1 MQFSNPFDNPQG
13 QFYILR
19 NDQQQYSLW
28 PAHCDLPAGWAVVC
42 PPQSAEACNAWLA
55 ANWSTLTPPIMRH
68 KELTMTTRLPL
79 VAAQPGIWMAERLS
93 TLPGAW
99 SVAHYVELRGALDPA
114 LLGKAIVAGL
124 QQADTLSLR
133 FEEEEGE
140 VWQWVAA
147 DRTFGEPS
155 IIDLRTAPDPHR
167 AATERMQADLAQD
180 LRVDGGNPLVCHQL
194 LRVGDDR
201 WYWYQRYHHLLVDG
215 FSFPAITRQIA
226 AIYRAWQRGEATP
239 ESPFTPFA
247 EVVDEYQRY
256 AGSEA
261 WQRDKAFWQ
270 AQRQALPAPASL
282 SAAPLGGRAAGSDIW
297 RMKLEMNADA
307 FRRLAGYAPQ
317 CQPADLALA
326 LTTLWLGRLCNRM
339 DYAAGFIFM
348 RRMGSAAL
356 TSTGPVLNVLPLAVH
371 IDAQETLADLAM
383 RLAAQLKK
391 MRRHQRYDA
400 EQIVRDSGKA
410 AGDEPLFGPVL
421 NVKVFDYQL
430 DIDGVQA
437 LTHTLA
443 TGPVNDLELALFPDE
458 TGGLSLEILANKAR
472 YDEAELRRH
481 VARLTA
487 LLAQFAADP
496 ALRCGEAEML
506 SADEL
511 ARLAAV
517 NDTAVPL
524 PATTLS
530 ALVADRARKTPDAP
544 ALADAHWQFSY
555 REMRQQVVALA
566 QLLRQRGVKPGESV
580 AVALPRSV
588 FLTLALHSIV
598 EAGAAWLPLDTGYPD
613 DRLRMM
619 LEDARP
625 SLLITSADQLA
636 RFSDIPGLE
645 SLCYQQP
652 LAAGDDA
659 PLALSKPDH
668 TAYIIFTSGST
679 GRPKGVM
686 VGQTAIVNRL
696 LWMQDRYPLSAQDVV
711 AQKTPCSFDVSVWEF
726 WWPFIAGAQLVM
738 AEPEAHR
745 DPQAMQQFFARYGVT
760 TTHFV
765 PSMLAAFVA
774 SLDADS
780 VAACRTLR
788 RVFCSGEALPTEL
801 CREWERLTGA
811 PLHNLYGP
819 TEAAVDV
826 SWYPACGSELAAVTG
841 SSVPIG
847 WPVWNTGLRI
857 LDAAMRPVPP
867 GVAGDLYLTG
877 IQLAQGYLGRPD
889 LTASRFIADPFAP
902 GERMYRTGD
911 VARWLTNGAVEYLGR
926 SDDQLKIRGQR
937 IELGEIDRVMSA
949 LPDVAQ
955 AVSHACVFNQAAATG
970 GDARQLVGYLVSDSG
985 LPLDTAALKARL
997 AEQLPPH
1004 MVPVV
1009 LMQLAELPLSA
1020 NGKLDRKALPLP
1032 TLGGERSGRPP
1043 EPGMETL
1050 VATAFSQLLGCEV
1063 NDIDADFFALGGH
1076 SLLAMRLAA
1085 QLSRQLARQVTPGQV
1100 MVASTV
1106 GKLSALLAADLSD
1119 EQARRLGLDTL
1130 LPLRESD
1137 GPTLFCFHPA
1147 SGFAWQFSVLARY
1160 LSPRWSITGIQSP
1173 RPQGPMAS
1181 AASLDEVCEHH
1192 LRTLLAQQPHG
1203 PYYLFGY
1210 SLGGTLAQGIAAR
1223 LRQRGEAVAFLG
1235 LLDTWPPETQNWAEK
1250 EANGLD
1256 PEVLAEIDREREA
1269 FLAAQQGQASGE
1281 LFSAIE
1287 GNYADAVRLLTTAHS
1302 AKFDGKAT
1310 LFVAEKTR
1318 QAGMDPQVVWGPWV
1332 AELEVFSQNCAH
1344 VDIISPQ
1351 AFEAIGPVVRE
1362 ILG

>member
-1 MQFSNPFDNPQG
+1 
-13 QFYILR
+13 
-19 NDQQQYSLW
+19 
-28 PAHCDLPAGWAVVC
+28 
-42 PPQSAEACNAWLA
+42 
-55 ANWSTLTPPIMRH
+55 
-68 KELTMTTRLPL
+68 MTTRLPL

-133 FEEEEGE
+133 FEEQEGE

-147 DRTFGEPS
+147 ERTFAEPP
-155 IIDLRTAPDPHR
+155 IIDLRLTPDPHR

-239 ESPFTPFA
+239 ESPFTSFA

-307 FRRLAGYAPQ
+307 FRRLASHVPQ

-421 NVKVFDYQL
+421 NVKVFDYLL
-430 DIDGVQA
+430 DIDGVEA
-437 LTHTLA
+437 VTHTLA

-481 VARLTA
+481 MARLTA

-496 ALRCGEAEML
+496 TLRCGDAEML

-511 ARLAAV
+511 TRLAAV
-517 NDTAVPL
+517 NDTAMPL

-530 ALVADRARKTPDAP
+530 ALVADQARKTPDAP
-544 ALADAHWQFSY
+544 ALADANWQFSY

-566 QLLRQRGVKPGESV
+566 QLLRQRGVKPGDSV

-588 FLTLALHSIV
+588 FLTLALHGIV

-625 SLLITSADQLA
+625 SLLIASEDQLA
-636 RFSDIPGLE
+636 RFNDIPGLE

-652 LAAGDDA
+652 LAVADDA

-696 LWMQDRYPLSAQDVV
+696 LWMQDRYPLSADDVV

-726 WWPFIAGAQLVM
+726 WWPFIAGARLVM

-745 DPQAMQQFFARYGVT
+745 DPQAMQQFFAHYGVT

-788 RVFCSGEALPTEL
+788 RVFCSGEALPTDL

-826 SWYPACGSELAAVTG
+826 SWYPACGPELAAVTG

-911 VARWLTNGAVEYLGR
+911 VARWLANGAVEYLGR

-937 IELGEIDRVMSA
+937 IELGEIDRAMSA

-1009 LMQLAELPLSA
+1009 LMQLADLPLSA

-1050 VATAFSQLLGCEV
+1050 VAAAFSQLLGCEV

-1119 EQARRLGLDTL
+1119 EQAQRLGLDTL

-1192 LRTLLAQQPHG
+1192 LQTLLAQQPHG

-1256 PEVLAEIDREREA
+1256 PAVLAEIAREREA

-1287 GNYADAVRLLTTAHS
+1287 ANYADAVRLLTTAHS

-1332 AELEVFSQNCAH
+1332 GELEVFSQNCAH

-1351 AFEAIGPVVRE
+1351 AFEAIGPVVKE

>member
-1 MQFSNPFDNPQG
+1 
-13 QFYILR
+13 
-19 NDQQQYSLW
+19 
-28 PAHCDLPAGWAVVC
+28 
-42 PPQSAEACNAWLA
+42 
-55 ANWSTLTPPIMRH
+55 
-68 KELTMTTRLPL
+68 MTTRLPL

-99 SVAHYVELRGALDPA
+99 SVAHYVELRGALDPT

-140 VWQWVAA
+140 VWQWLAA
-147 DRTFGEPS
+147 DRTFAEPS

-307 FRRLAGYAPQ
+307 FRRLASHAPQ

-371 IDAQETLADLAM
+371 IDARETLADLAM

-437 LTHTLA
+437 VTHTLA

-481 VARLTA
+481 MARLTA

-530 ALVADRARKTPDAP
+530 ALVADQARKTPDAP
-544 ALADAHWQFSY
+544 ALADARWQFSY

-566 QLLRQRGVKPGESV
+566 QLLRQRGVKPGDSV

-588 FLTLALHSIV
+588 FLTLALHGIV

-625 SLLITSADQLA
+625 SLLIATEDQLA

-652 LAAGDDA
+652 LAAGDEA

-696 LWMQDRYPLSAQDVV
+696 LWMQDRYPLSADDVV

-780 VAACRTLR
+780 IAACRTLR

-826 SWYPACGSELAAVTG
+826 SWYPACGPELAAVTG

-937 IELGEIDRVMSA
+937 IELGEIDRVMSS
-949 LPDVAQ
+949 LPDVGQ

-1050 VATAFSQLLGCEV
+1050 VAAAFSQLLGCEV

-1119 EQARRLGLDTL
+1119 EQAQRLGLDTL

-1318 QAGMDPQVVWGPWV
+1318 QEGMDPQVVWGPWV
-1332 AELEVFSQNCAH
+1332 GELEVFSQNCAH

>member
-1 MQFSNPFDNPQG
+1 
-13 QFYILR
+13 
-19 NDQQQYSLW
+19 
-28 PAHCDLPAGWAVVC
+28 
-42 PPQSAEACNAWLA
+42 
-55 ANWSTLTPPIMRH
+55 
-68 KELTMTTRLPL
+68 MTTRLPL

-140 VWQWVAA
+140 VWQWLAA
-147 DRTFGEPS
+147 DRTFAEPS

-194 LRVGDDR
+194 LCVGDDR

-307 FRRLAGYAPQ
+307 FRRLASHAPQ

-371 IDAQETLADLAM
+371 IDARETLADLAM
-383 RLAAQLKK
+383 RLAGQLKK

-430 DIDGVQA
+430 DIDGVEA
-437 LTHTLA
+437 VTHTLA

-481 VARLTA
+481 MARLTA

-517 NDTAVPL
+517 NDTVVPL

-530 ALVADRARKTPDAP
+530 ALVADQARKTPDAP
-544 ALADAHWQFSY
+544 ALADARWQFSY

-566 QLLRQRGVKPGESV
+566 QLLRQRGVKPGDSV

-588 FLTLALHSIV
+588 FLTLALHGIV

-625 SLLITSADQLA
+625 SLLIATEDQLA

-652 LAAGDDA
+652 LAAGDEA

-696 LWMQDRYPLSAQDVV
+696 LWMQDRYPLSADDVV

-937 IELGEIDRVMSA
+937 IELGEIDRVMLA
-949 LPDVAQ
+949 LPDVGQ

-1050 VATAFSQLLGCEV
+1050 VAAAFSQLLGCEV

-1119 EQARRLGLDTL
+1119 EQAQRLGLDTL

-1192 LRTLLAQQPHG
+1192 LQTLLAQQPHG

-1318 QAGMDPQVVWGPWV
+1318 QEGMDPQVVWGPWV
-1332 AELEVFSQNCAH
+1332 GELEVFSQNCAH

>member
-1 MQFSNPFDNPQG
+1 
-13 QFYILR
+13 
-19 NDQQQYSLW
+19 
-28 PAHCDLPAGWAVVC
+28 
-42 PPQSAEACNAWLA
+42 
-55 ANWSTLTPPIMRH
+55 
-68 KELTMTTRLPL
+68 MTTRLPL

-307 FRRLAGYAPQ
+307 FRRLASHAPQ

-437 LTHTLA
+437 VTHTLA

-506 SADEL
+506 SANEL

-517 NDTAVPL
+517 NDTVVPL

-530 ALVADRARKTPDAP
+530 ALVADQARKTPDAP
-544 ALADAHWQFSY
+544 ALADARWQFSY

-566 QLLRQRGVKPGESV
+566 QLLRQRGVKPGDSV

-588 FLTLALHSIV
+588 FLTLALHGIV

-625 SLLITSADQLA
+625 SLLIATEDQLA

-652 LAAGDDA
+652 LAAGDEA

-696 LWMQDRYPLSAQDVV
+696 LWMQDRYPLSADDVV

-826 SWYPACGSELAAVTG
+826 SWYPACGPELAAVTG

-937 IELGEIDRVMSA
+937 IELGEIDRVMLA
-949 LPDVAQ
+949 LPDVGQ

-1100 MVASTV
+1100 IVASTV

-1119 EQARRLGLDTL
+1119 EQAQRLGLDTL

-1192 LRTLLAQQPHG
+1192 LQTLLAQQPHG

-1318 QAGMDPQVVWGPWV
+1318 QEGMDPQVVWGPWV
-1332 AELEVFSQNCAH
+1332 GELEVFSQNCAH

>member
-1 MQFSNPFDNPQG
+1 
-13 QFYILR
+13 
-19 NDQQQYSLW
+19 
-28 PAHCDLPAGWAVVC
+28 
-42 PPQSAEACNAWLA
+42 
-55 ANWSTLTPPIMRH
+55 
-68 KELTMTTRLPL
+68 MTTRLPL

-133 FEEEEGE
+133 FEEQEGE

-147 DRTFGEPS
+147 ERTFAEPP
-155 IIDLRTAPDPHR
+155 IIDLRTTPDPHR

-239 ESPFTPFA
+239 ESPFTSFA

-307 FRRLAGYAPQ
+307 FRRLASHVPQ

-430 DIDGVQA
+430 DIDGVEA
-437 LTHTLA
+437 VTHTLA

-481 VARLTA
+481 MARLTA

-496 ALRCGEAEML
+496 TLRCGDAEML

-511 ARLAAV
+511 TRLTAV
-517 NDTAVPL
+517 NDTAMPL

-530 ALVADRARKTPDAP
+530 ALVADQARKTPDAP
-544 ALADAHWQFSY
+544 ALADANWQFSY

-566 QLLRQRGVKPGESV
+566 QLLRQRGVKPGDSV

-588 FLTLALHSIV
+588 FLTLALHGIV

-625 SLLITSADQLA
+625 SLLIASEDQLA

-652 LAAGDDA
+652 LAVADDA

-696 LWMQDRYPLSAQDVV
+696 LWMQDRYPLSADDVV

-726 WWPFIAGAQLVM
+726 WWPFIAGARLVM

-745 DPQAMQQFFARYGVT
+745 DPQAMQQFFAHYGVT

-826 SWYPACGSELAAVTG
+826 SWYPACGPELAAVTG

-911 VARWLTNGAVEYLGR
+911 VARWLANGAVEYLGR

-937 IELGEIDRVMSA
+937 IELGEIDRAMSA

-1009 LMQLAELPLSA
+1009 LMQLADLPLSA

-1050 VATAFSQLLGCEV
+1050 VAAAFSQLLGCEV

-1119 EQARRLGLDTL
+1119 EQAQRLGLDTL

-1192 LRTLLAQQPHG
+1192 LQTLLAQQPHG

-1256 PEVLAEIDREREA
+1256 PAVLAEIARERET

-1281 LFSAIE
+1281 LFCAIE
-1287 GNYADAVRLLTTAHS
+1287 ANYADAVRLLTTAHS

-1332 AELEVFSQNCAH
+1332 GELEVFSQNCAH

-1351 AFEAIGPVVRE
+1351 AFEAIGPVVKE

>member
-1 MQFSNPFDNPQG
+1 
-13 QFYILR
+13 
-19 NDQQQYSLW
+19 
-28 PAHCDLPAGWAVVC
+28 
-42 PPQSAEACNAWLA
+42 
-55 ANWSTLTPPIMRH
+55 
-68 KELTMTTRLPL
+68 MTTRLPL

-99 SVAHYVELRGALDPA
+99 SVAHYVELRGALDPT

-140 VWQWVAA
+140 VWQWLAA
-147 DRTFGEPS
+147 DRTFAEPS

-307 FRRLAGYAPQ
+307 FRRLASHAPQ

-371 IDAQETLADLAM
+371 IDARETLADLAM

-430 DIDGVQA
+430 DIDGVEA
-437 LTHTLA
+437 VTHTLA

-472 YDEAELRRH
+472 YDEAELHRH
-481 VARLTA
+481 MARLTA

-517 NDTAVPL
+517 NDTVVPL

-530 ALVADRARKTPDAP
+530 ALVADQARKTPDAP
-544 ALADAHWQFSY
+544 ALADARWQFSY

-566 QLLRQRGVKPGESV
+566 QLLRQRGVKPGDSV

-588 FLTLALHSIV
+588 FLTLALHGIV

-625 SLLITSADQLA
+625 SLLIATEDQLA
-636 RFSDIPGLE
+636 RFGDIPGLE

-696 LWMQDRYPLSAQDVV
+696 LWMQDRYPLSADDVV

-826 SWYPACGSELAAVTG
+826 SWYPACGPELAAVTG

-949 LPDVAQ
+949 LPDVGQ

-1050 VATAFSQLLGCEV
+1050 VAAAFSQLLGCEV

-1119 EQARRLGLDTL
+1119 EQAQRLGLDTL

-1210 SLGGTLAQGIAAR
+1210 SLGGTLAQRIAAR

-1318 QAGMDPQVVWGPWV
+1318 QEGMDPQVVWGPWV
-1332 AELEVFSQNCAH
+1332 GELEVFSQNCAH

>member
-1 MQFSNPFDNPQG
+1 
-13 QFYILR
+13 
-19 NDQQQYSLW
+19 
-28 PAHCDLPAGWAVVC
+28 
-42 PPQSAEACNAWLA
+42 
-55 ANWSTLTPPIMRH
+55 
-68 KELTMTTRLPL
+68 MTTRLPL

-99 SVAHYVELRGALDPA
+99 SVAHYVELRGALDPT

-140 VWQWVAA
+140 VWQWLAA
-147 DRTFGEPS
+147 DRTFAEPS

-270 AQRQALPAPASL
+270 AQRQALPAHASL

-307 FRRLAGYAPQ
+307 FRRLAGHAPQ

-371 IDAQETLADLAM
+371 IDARETLADLAM
-383 RLAAQLKK
+383 RLAGQLKK

-430 DIDGVQA
+430 DIDGVEA
-437 LTHTLA
+437 VTHTLA

-481 VARLTA
+481 MARLTA

-496 ALRCGEAEML
+496 TLRCGEAEML

-530 ALVADRARKTPDAP
+530 ALVADQARKTPDAP
-544 ALADAHWQFSY
+544 ALADARWQFSY

-566 QLLRQRGVKPGESV
+566 QLLRQRGVKPGDSV

-588 FLTLALHSIV
+588 FLTLALHGIV

-625 SLLITSADQLA
+625 SLLIATEDQLA

-652 LAAGDDA
+652 LAAGDEA

-696 LWMQDRYPLSAQDVV
+696 LWMQDRYPLSADDVV

-780 VAACRTLR
+780 IAACRTLR

-826 SWYPACGSELAAVTG
+826 SWYPACGPELAAVTG

-911 VARWLTNGAVEYLGR
+911 VARWLANGAVEYLGR

-949 LPDVAQ
+949 LPDVGQ

-985 LPLDTAALKARL
+985 LPLDTAALKAQL

-1050 VATAFSQLLGCEV
+1050 VAAAFSQLLGCEV

-1119 EQARRLGLDTL
+1119 EQAQRLGLDTL

-1318 QAGMDPQVVWGPWV
+1318 QEGMDPQVVWGPWV
-1332 AELEVFSQNCAH
+1332 GELEVFSQNCAH

>member
-1 MQFSNPFDNPQG
+1 
-13 QFYILR
+13 
-19 NDQQQYSLW
+19 
-28 PAHCDLPAGWAVVC
+28 
-42 PPQSAEACNAWLA
+42 
-55 ANWSTLTPPIMRH
+55 
-68 KELTMTTRLPL
+68 MTTRLPL

-307 FRRLAGYAPQ
+307 FRRLAGHAPQ

-430 DIDGVQA
+430 DIDGVEA
-437 LTHTLA
+437 VTHTLA

-472 YDEAELRRH
+472 YGEAELRRH

-506 SADEL
+506 SANEL

-530 ALVADRARKTPDAP
+530 ALVADQARKTPDAP
-544 ALADAHWQFSY
+544 ALADARWQFSY

-566 QLLRQRGVKPGESV
+566 QLLRQRGVKPGDSV

-588 FLTLALHSIV
+588 FLTLALHGIV

-652 LAAGDDA
+652 LAAGDEA

-801 CREWERLTGA
+801 CREWARLTGA

-937 IELGEIDRVMSA
+937 IELGEIDRVMSG

-1009 LMQLAELPLSA
+1009 LMQLADLPLSA

-1192 LRTLLAQQPHG
+1192 LRMLLAQQPHG

>member
-1 MQFSNPFDNPQG
+1 
-13 QFYILR
+13 
-19 NDQQQYSLW
+19 
-28 PAHCDLPAGWAVVC
+28 
-42 PPQSAEACNAWLA
+42 
-55 ANWSTLTPPIMRH
+55 
-68 KELTMTTRLPL
+68 MTTRLPL

-99 SVAHYVELRGALDPA
+99 SVAHYVELRGALDPT

-140 VWQWVAA
+140 VWQWLAA
-147 DRTFGEPS
+147 DRTFAEPS

-307 FRRLAGYAPQ
+307 FRRLASHAPQ

-371 IDAQETLADLAM
+371 IDARETLADLAM

-430 DIDGVQA
+430 DIDGVEA
-437 LTHTLA
+437 VTHTLA

-481 VARLTA
+481 MARLTA

-530 ALVADRARKTPDAP
+530 ALVADQARKTPDAP
-544 ALADAHWQFSY
+544 ALADARWQFSY

-566 QLLRQRGVKPGESV
+566 QLLRQRGVKPGDSV

-588 FLTLALHSIV
+588 FLTLALHGIV

-625 SLLITSADQLA
+625 SLLIATEDQLA

-696 LWMQDRYPLSAQDVV
+696 LWMQDRYPLSADDVV

-826 SWYPACGSELAAVTG
+826 SWYPACGPELAAVTG

-911 VARWLTNGAVEYLGR
+911 VARWLANGAVEYLGR

-949 LPDVAQ
+949 LPDVGQ

-997 AEQLPPH
+997 SEQLPPH

-1050 VATAFSQLLGCEV
+1050 VAAAFSQLLGCEV

-1119 EQARRLGLDTL
+1119 EQAQRLGLDTL

-1318 QAGMDPQVVWGPWV
+1318 QEGMDPQVVWGPWV
-1332 AELEVFSQNCAH
+1332 GELEVFSQNCAH

>member
-99 SVAHYVELRGALDPA
+99 SVAHYVELRGALDPT

-140 VWQWVAA
+140 VWQWLAA

-307 FRRLAGYAPQ
+307 FRRLASHAPQ

-371 IDAQETLADLAM
+371 IDARETLADLAM
-383 RLAAQLKK
+383 RLAGQLKK

-437 LTHTLA
+437 VTHTLA

-481 VARLTA
+481 MARLTA

-496 ALRCGEAEML
+496 TLRCGEAEML

-530 ALVADRARKTPDAP
+530 ALVADQTRKTPDAP
-544 ALADAHWQFSY
+544 ALADARWQFSY

-566 QLLRQRGVKPGESV
+566 QLLRQRGVKPGDSV

-588 FLTLALHSIV
+588 FLTLALHGIV

-625 SLLITSADQLA
+625 SLLIATEDQLA

-696 LWMQDRYPLSAQDVV
+696 LWMQDRYPLSADDVV

-826 SWYPACGSELAAVTG
+826 SWYPACGPELAAVTG

-911 VARWLTNGAVEYLGR
+911 VARWLANGAVEYLGR

-949 LPDVAQ
+949 LPDVGQ

-1050 VATAFSQLLGCEV
+1050 VAAAFSQLLGCEV

-1119 EQARRLGLDTL
+1119 EQAQRLGLDTL

-1287 GNYADAVRLLTTAHS
+1287 GNYADAVRLLTSAHS

-1318 QAGMDPQVVWGPWV
+1318 QEGMDPQVVWGPWV
-1332 AELEVFSQNCAH
+1332 GELEVFSQNCAH

>member
-1 MQFSNPFDNPQG
+1 
-13 QFYILR
+13 
-19 NDQQQYSLW
+19 
-28 PAHCDLPAGWAVVC
+28 
-42 PPQSAEACNAWLA
+42 
-55 ANWSTLTPPIMRH
+55 
-68 KELTMTTRLPL
+68 MTTRLPL

-133 FEEEEGE
+133 FEEQEGE

-147 DRTFGEPS
+147 ERTFAEPP
-155 IIDLRTAPDPHR
+155 IIDLRTTPDPHR

-239 ESPFTPFA
+239 ESPFTSFA

-307 FRRLAGYAPQ
+307 FRRLAGQAPH

-430 DIDGVQA
+430 DIDGVEA
-437 LTHTLA
+437 VTHTLA

-481 VARLTA
+481 MARLTA

-496 ALRCGEAEML
+496 TLRCGEAEML
-506 SADEL
+506 SADEQ

-517 NDTAVPL
+517 NDTAMPL
-524 PATTLS
+524 RATTLS
-530 ALVADRARKTPDAP
+530 ALVADQARKTPDAP
-544 ALADAHWQFSY
+544 ALADANWQFSY

-566 QLLRQRGVKPGESV
+566 QLLRQRGVKPGDSV

-588 FLTLALHSIV
+588 FLTLALHGIV

-625 SLLITSADQLA
+625 SLLIASEDQLA
-636 RFSDIPGLE
+636 RFNDIPGLE

-652 LAAGDDA
+652 LAVADDA

-696 LWMQDRYPLSAQDVV
+696 LWMQDRYPLSADDVV

-726 WWPFIAGAQLVM
+726 WWPFITGAQLVM

-745 DPQAMQQFFARYGVT
+745 DPQAMQQFFAHYGVT
-760 TTHFV
+760 TIHFV

-826 SWYPACGSELAAVTG
+826 SWYPACGPELAAVTG

-911 VARWLTNGAVEYLGR
+911 VARWLANGAVEYLGR

-937 IELGEIDRVMSA
+937 IELGEIDRAMSA

-1009 LMQLAELPLSA
+1009 LMQLADLPLSA

-1050 VATAFSQLLGCEV
+1050 VAAAFSQLLGCEV

-1119 EQARRLGLDTL
+1119 EQAQRLGLDTL

-1192 LRTLLAQQPHG
+1192 LQTLLAQQPHG

-1256 PEVLAEIDREREA
+1256 PAVLAEIAREREA

-1287 GNYADAVRLLTTAHS
+1287 ANYADAVRLLTTAHS

-1332 AELEVFSQNCAH
+1332 GELEVFSQNCAH

-1351 AFEAIGPVVRE
+1351 AFEAIGPVVKE

>member
-1 MQFSNPFDNPQG
+1 
-13 QFYILR
+13 
-19 NDQQQYSLW
+19 
-28 PAHCDLPAGWAVVC
+28 
-42 PPQSAEACNAWLA
+42 
-55 ANWSTLTPPIMRH
+55 
-68 KELTMTTRLPL
+68 MTTRLPL

-99 SVAHYVELRGALDPA
+99 SVAHYVELRGTLDPT

-140 VWQWVAA
+140 VWQWLAA

-155 IIDLRTAPDPHR
+155 IIDLRTAPDPHH
-167 AATERMQADLAQD
+167 AAMERMQADLAQD

-307 FRRLAGYAPQ
+307 FRRLTGHAPQ

-371 IDAQETLADLAM
+371 IDARETLADLAM

-430 DIDGVQA
+430 DIDGIEAV
-437 LTHTLA
+437 THTLA

-481 VARLTA
+481 MARLTA

-530 ALVADRARKTPDAP
+530 ALVADQARKTPDAP

-566 QLLRQRGVKPGESV
+566 QLLRQRGVKPGDSV

-588 FLTLALHSIV
+588 FLTLALHGIV

-625 SLLITSADQLA
+625 SLLIASEDQLA

-652 LAAGDDA
+652 LAAGDEA
-659 PLALSKPDH
+659 PLALSTPDH

-696 LWMQDRYPLSAQDVV
+696 LWMQDRYPLSADDVV

-774 SLDADS
+774 SLDGDS

-801 CREWERLTGA
+801 CRDWERLTGA

-826 SWYPACGSELAAVTG
+826 SWYPACGPELAAVTG

-857 LDAAMRPVPP
+857 LDTAMRPVPP

-1009 LMQLAELPLSA
+1009 LMQLADLPLSA

-1050 VATAFSQLLGCEV
+1050 VAAAFSQLLGCEV

-1302 AKFDGKAT
+1302 ATFDGKAT

-1332 AELEVFSQNCAH
+1332 GELEVFSQNCAH

>member
-1 MQFSNPFDNPQG
+1 
-13 QFYILR
+13 
-19 NDQQQYSLW
+19 
-28 PAHCDLPAGWAVVC
+28 
-42 PPQSAEACNAWLA
+42 
-55 ANWSTLTPPIMRH
+55 
-68 KELTMTTRLPL
+68 MTTRLPL

-99 SVAHYVELRGALDPA
+99 SVAHYVELRGALDPT

-140 VWQWVAA
+140 VWQWLAA
-147 DRTFGEPS
+147 DRTFAEPS

-307 FRRLAGYAPQ
+307 FRRLASHAPQ

-371 IDAQETLADLAM
+371 IDARETLADLAM

-437 LTHTLA
+437 VTHTLA

-481 VARLTA
+481 MARLTA

-517 NDTAVPL
+517 NDTVVPL

-530 ALVADRARKTPDAP
+530 ALVADQARKTPDAP
-544 ALADAHWQFSY
+544 ALADARWQFSY

-566 QLLRQRGVKPGESV
+566 QLLRQRGVKPGDSV

-588 FLTLALHSIV
+588 FLTLALHGIV

-625 SLLITSADQLA
+625 SLLIATEDQLA

-696 LWMQDRYPLSAQDVV
+696 LWMQDRYPLSADDVV

-726 WWPFIAGAQLVM
+726 WWTFIAGAQLVM

-826 SWYPACGSELAAVTG
+826 SWYPACGPELAAVTG

-911 VARWLTNGAVEYLGR
+911 VARWLANGAVEYLGR

-949 LPDVAQ
+949 LPDVGQ

-985 LPLDTAALKARL
+985 LPLDTAALKAQL

-1050 VATAFSQLLGCEV
+1050 VAAAFSQLLGCEV

-1119 EQARRLGLDTL
+1119 EQAQRLGLDTL

-1318 QAGMDPQVVWGPWV
+1318 QEGMDPQVVWGPWV
-1332 AELEVFSQNCAH
+1332 GELEVFSQNCAH

>member
-1 MQFSNPFDNPQG
+1 
-13 QFYILR
+13 
-19 NDQQQYSLW
+19 
-28 PAHCDLPAGWAVVC
+28 
-42 PPQSAEACNAWLA
+42 
-55 ANWSTLTPPIMRH
+55 
-68 KELTMTTRLPL
+68 MTTRLPL

-99 SVAHYVELRGALDPA
+99 SVAHYVELRGALDPT

-140 VWQWVAA
+140 VWQWLAA
-147 DRTFGEPS
+147 DRTFAEPS

-215 FSFPAITRQIA
+215 FSFPAITRQIP

-297 RMKLEMNADA
+297 RMKQEMNADA
-307 FRRLAGYAPQ
+307 FRRLASHAPQ

-371 IDAQETLADLAM
+371 IDARETLADLAM

-437 LTHTLA
+437 VTHTLA

-481 VARLTA
+481 MARLTA

-496 ALRCGEAEML
+496 TLRCGEAEML

-530 ALVADRARKTPDAP
+530 ALVADQARKTPDAP
-544 ALADAHWQFSY
+544 ALADARWQFSY

-566 QLLRQRGVKPGESV
+566 QLLRQRGVKPGDSV

-588 FLTLALHSIV
+588 FLTLALHGIV

-625 SLLITSADQLA
+625 SLLIATEDQLA

-652 LAAGDDA
+652 LAAGDEA

-696 LWMQDRYPLSAQDVV
+696 LWMQDRYPLSADDVV

-949 LPDVAQ
+949 LPDVGQ

-1050 VATAFSQLLGCEV
+1050 VAAAFSQLLGCEV

-1119 EQARRLGLDTL
+1119 EQAQRLGLDTL

-1318 QAGMDPQVVWGPWV
+1318 QEGMDPQVVWGPWV
-1332 AELEVFSQNCAH
+1332 GELEVFSQNCAH

>member
-1 MQFSNPFDNPQG
+1 
-13 QFYILR
+13 
-19 NDQQQYSLW
+19 
-28 PAHCDLPAGWAVVC
+28 
-42 PPQSAEACNAWLA
+42 
-55 ANWSTLTPPIMRH
+55 
-68 KELTMTTRLPL
+68 MTTRLPL

-133 FEEEEGE
+133 FEEQEGE

-147 DRTFGEPS
+147 ERTFAEPP
-155 IIDLRTAPDPHR
+155 IIDLRTTPDPHR

-239 ESPFTPFA
+239 ESPFTSFA

-307 FRRLAGYAPQ
+307 FRRLASHVPQ

-430 DIDGVQA
+430 DIDGVEA
-437 LTHTLA
+437 VTHTLA

-481 VARLTA
+481 MARLTA
-487 LLAQFAADP
+487 LLVQFAADP
-496 ALRCGEAEML
+496 TLRCGDAEML

-511 ARLAAV
+511 TRLAAV

-530 ALVADRARKTPDAP
+530 ALVADQARKTPDAP
-544 ALADAHWQFSY
+544 ALADANWQFSY

-566 QLLRQRGVKPGESV
+566 QLLRQRGVKPGDSV

-588 FLTLALHSIV
+588 FLTLALHGIV

-625 SLLITSADQLA
+625 SLLIASEDQLA

-652 LAAGDDA
+652 LAVADDA
-659 PLALSKPDH
+659 PLVLSKPDH

-696 LWMQDRYPLSAQDVV
+696 LWMQDRYPLSADDVV

-726 WWPFIAGAQLVM
+726 WWPFIAGARLVM

-745 DPQAMQQFFARYGVT
+745 DPQAMQQFFAHYGVT

-826 SWYPACGSELAAVTG
+826 SWYPACGPELAVVTG

-877 IQLAQGYLGRPD
+877 IQLAQGYLRRPD

-911 VARWLTNGAVEYLGR
+911 VARWLANGAVEYLGR

-1009 LMQLAELPLSA
+1009 LMQLADLPLSA

-1050 VATAFSQLLGCEV
+1050 VAAAFSQLLGCEV

-1119 EQARRLGLDTL
+1119 EQAQRLGLDTL

-1192 LRTLLAQQPHG
+1192 LQTLLAQQPHG

-1318 QAGMDPQVVWGPWV
+1318 QEGMDPQVVWGPWV
-1332 AELEVFSQNCAH
+1332 GELEVFSQNCAH

>member
-1 MQFSNPFDNPQG
+1 
-13 QFYILR
+13 
-19 NDQQQYSLW
+19 
-28 PAHCDLPAGWAVVC
+28 
-42 PPQSAEACNAWLA
+42 
-55 ANWSTLTPPIMRH
+55 
-68 KELTMTTRLPL
+68 MTTRLPL

-133 FEEEEGE
+133 FEEQEGE

-147 DRTFGEPS
+147 ERTFAEPP
-155 IIDLRTAPDPHR
+155 IIDLRTTPDPHR

-239 ESPFTPFA
+239 ESPFTSFA

-307 FRRLAGYAPQ
+307 FRRLASHVPQ

-430 DIDGVQA
+430 DIDGVEA
-437 LTHTLA
+437 VTHTLA

-481 VARLTA
+481 MARLTA
-487 LLAQFAADP
+487 LLVQFAADP
-496 ALRCGEAEML
+496 TLRCGDAEML
-506 SADEL
+506 SAEEL
-511 ARLAAV
+511 THLAAV
-517 NDTAVPL
+517 NDTAMPL

-530 ALVADRARKTPDAP
+530 ALVADQARKTPDAP
-544 ALADAHWQFSY
+544 ALADANWQFSY

-566 QLLRQRGVKPGESV
+566 QLLRQRGVKPGDSV

-588 FLTLALHSIV
+588 FLTLALHGIV

-625 SLLITSADQLA
+625 SLLIASEDQLA

-652 LAAGDDA
+652 LAVADDA

-696 LWMQDRYPLSAQDVV
+696 LWMQDRYPLSADDVV

-726 WWPFIAGAQLVM
+726 WWPFIAGARLVM

-745 DPQAMQQFFARYGVT
+745 DPQAMQQFFAHYGVT

-780 VAACRTLR
+780 VAACSTLR
-788 RVFCSGEALPTEL
+788 RVFCSGEALPTDL

-826 SWYPACGSELAAVTG
+826 SWYPACGPELAAVTG

-911 VARWLTNGAVEYLGR
+911 VARWLANGAVEYLGR

-937 IELGEIDRVMSA
+937 IELGEIDRAMSA

-1009 LMQLAELPLSA
+1009 LMQLADLPLSA

-1050 VATAFSQLLGCEV
+1050 VAAAFSQLLGCEV

-1119 EQARRLGLDTL
+1119 EQAQRLGLDTL

-1192 LRTLLAQQPHG
+1192 LQTLLAQQPHG

-1256 PEVLAEIDREREA
+1256 PAVLAEIAREREA

-1287 GNYADAVRLLTTAHS
+1287 ANYADAVRLLTTAHS

-1332 AELEVFSQNCAH
+1332 GELEVFSQNCAH

-1351 AFEAIGPVVRE
+1351 AFEAIGPVVKE

>member
-1 MQFSNPFDNPQG
+1 
-13 QFYILR
+13 
-19 NDQQQYSLW
+19 
-28 PAHCDLPAGWAVVC
+28 
-42 PPQSAEACNAWLA
+42 
-55 ANWSTLTPPIMRH
+55 
-68 KELTMTTRLPL
+68 MTTRLPL

-215 FSFPAITRQIA
+215 FSFPAITRHIA

-307 FRRLAGYAPQ
+307 FRRLAGHAPQ

-326 LTTLWLGRLCNRM
+326 LTTLWLGRLCNRI

-430 DIDGVQA
+430 DINGVQA

-530 ALVADRARKTPDAP
+530 ALVADQARKTPDAP

-566 QLLRQRGVKPGESV
+566 QLLRQRGVKPGDSV

-588 FLTLALHSIV
+588 FLTLALHGIV

-625 SLLITSADQLA
+625 SLLITSEDQLA

-801 CREWERLTGA
+801 CREWGRLTGA

-937 IELGEIDRVMSA
+937 IELGEIDRVMSG

-1009 LMQLAELPLSA
+1009 LMQLADLPLSA

>member
-1 MQFSNPFDNPQG
+1 
-13 QFYILR
+13 
-19 NDQQQYSLW
+19 
-28 PAHCDLPAGWAVVC
+28 
-42 PPQSAEACNAWLA
+42 
-55 ANWSTLTPPIMRH
+55 
-68 KELTMTTRLPL
+68 MTTRLPL

-99 SVAHYVELRGALDPA
+99 SVAHYVELRGALDPT
-114 LLGKAIVAGL
+114 LLGKSIVAGQ

-140 VWQWVAA
+140 VWQWLAA
-147 DRTFGEPS
+147 DRTFAEPS

-307 FRRLAGYAPQ
+307 FRRLASHAPQ
-317 CQPADLALA
+317 CQPADLA

-371 IDAQETLADLAM
+371 IDARETLADLAM
-383 RLAAQLKK
+383 RLAGQLKK

-430 DIDGVQA
+430 DIDGVEA
-437 LTHTLA
+437 VTHTLA

-481 VARLTA
+481 MARLTA

-517 NDTAVPL
+517 NDTVVPL

-530 ALVADRARKTPDAP
+530 ALVADQARKTPDAP
-544 ALADAHWQFSY
+544 ALADARWQFSY

-566 QLLRQRGVKPGESV
+566 QLLRQRGVKPGDSV

-588 FLTLALHSIV
+588 FLTLALHGIV

-625 SLLITSADQLA
+625 SLLIATEDQLA
-636 RFSDIPGLE
+636 RFSDIPGME

-659 PLALSKPDH
+659 PLAVSKPDH

-696 LWMQDRYPLSAQDVV
+696 LWMQDRYPLSADDVV

-826 SWYPACGSELAAVTG
+826 SWYPACGPELAAVTG

-911 VARWLTNGAVEYLGR
+911 VARWLANGAVEYLGR

-949 LPDVAQ
+949 LPDVGQ

-1050 VATAFSQLLGCEV
+1050 VAAAFSQLLGCEV

-1119 EQARRLGLDTL
+1119 EQAQRLGLDTL

-1318 QAGMDPQVVWGPWV
+1318 QEGMDPQVVWGPWV
-1332 AELEVFSQNCAH
+1332 GELEVFSQNCAH

>member
-1 MQFSNPFDNPQG
+1 
-13 QFYILR
+13 
-19 NDQQQYSLW
+19 
-28 PAHCDLPAGWAVVC
+28 
-42 PPQSAEACNAWLA
+42 
-55 ANWSTLTPPIMRH
+55 
-68 KELTMTTRLPL
+68 
-79 VAAQPGIWMAERLS
+79 
-93 TLPGAW
+93 
-99 SVAHYVELRGALDPA
+99 
-114 LLGKAIVAGL
+114 
-124 QQADTLSLR
+124 
-133 FEEEEGE
+133 
-140 VWQWVAA
+140 
-147 DRTFGEPS
+147 
-155 IIDLRTAPDPHR
+155 
-167 AATERMQADLAQD
+167 
-180 LRVDGGNPLVCHQL
+180 
-194 LRVGDDR
+194 
-201 WYWYQRYHHLLVDG
+201 
-215 FSFPAITRQIA
+215 
-226 AIYRAWQRGEATP
+226 
-239 ESPFTPFA
+239 
-247 EVVDEYQRY
+247 
-256 AGSEA
+256 
-261 WQRDKAFWQ
+261 
-270 AQRQALPAPASL
+270 
-282 SAAPLGGRAAGSDIW
+282 
-297 RMKLEMNADA
+297 MKLEMNADA
-307 FRRLAGYAPQ
+307 FRRLAGHAPQ

-524 PATTLS
+524 PAITLS
-530 ALVADRARKTPDAP
+530 ALVADQARKTPDAP

-566 QLLRQRGVKPGESV
+566 QLLRQRGVKPGDSV

-588 FLTLALHSIV
+588 FLTLALHGIV

-625 SLLITSADQLA
+625 SLLITSEDQLA

-889 LTASRFIADPFAP
+889 LTAIRFIADPFAP

>member
-1 MQFSNPFDNPQG
+1 
-13 QFYILR
+13 
-19 NDQQQYSLW
+19 
-28 PAHCDLPAGWAVVC
+28 
-42 PPQSAEACNAWLA
+42 
-55 ANWSTLTPPIMRH
+55 
-68 KELTMTTRLPL
+68 MTTRLPL

-99 SVAHYVELRGALDPA
+99 SVAHYVELRGALDPT

-140 VWQWVAA
+140 VWQWLAA
-147 DRTFGEPS
+147 DRTFAEPS

-307 FRRLAGYAPQ
+307 FRRLAGHAPQ

-371 IDAQETLADLAM
+371 IDARETLADLAM
-383 RLAAQLKK
+383 RLAGQLKK

-437 LTHTLA
+437 VTHTLA

-481 VARLTA
+481 MARLTA

-496 ALRCGEAEML
+496 TLRCGEAEML

-530 ALVADRARKTPDAP
+530 ALVADQARKTPDAP
-544 ALADAHWQFSY
+544 ALADARWQFSY

-566 QLLRQRGVKPGESV
+566 QLLRQRGVKPGDSV

-588 FLTLALHSIV
+588 FLTLALHGIV

-625 SLLITSADQLA
+625 SLLIATEDQLA

-696 LWMQDRYPLSAQDVV
+696 LWMQDRYPLSADDVV

-826 SWYPACGSELAAVTG
+826 SWYPACGPELAAVTG

-911 VARWLTNGAVEYLGR
+911 VARWLANGAVEYLGR

-949 LPDVAQ
+949 LPDVGQ

-1050 VATAFSQLLGCEV
+1050 VAAAFSQLLGCEV

-1119 EQARRLGLDTL
+1119 EQAQRLGLDTL

-1192 LRTLLAQQPHG
+1192 LQTLLAQQPHG

-1318 QAGMDPQVVWGPWV
+1318 QEGMDPQVVWGPWV
-1332 AELEVFSQNCAH
+1332 GELEVFSQNCAH

>member
-1 MQFSNPFDNPQG
+1 
-13 QFYILR
+13 
-19 NDQQQYSLW
+19 
-28 PAHCDLPAGWAVVC
+28 
-42 PPQSAEACNAWLA
+42 
-55 ANWSTLTPPIMRH
+55 
-68 KELTMTTRLPL
+68 MTTRLPL

-270 AQRQALPAPASL
+270 AQRQALPSPASL

-307 FRRLAGYAPQ
+307 FRRLAGHAPQ

-530 ALVADRARKTPDAP
+530 ALVADQARKTPDAP

-566 QLLRQRGVKPGESV
+566 QLLRQRGVKPGDSV

-588 FLTLALHSIV
+588 FLTLALHGIV

-659 PLALSKPDH
+659 PLALSKPEH

-696 LWMQDRYPLSAQDVV
+696 LWMQDRYPLSADDVV

-1009 LMQLAELPLSA
+1009 LMQLADLPLSA

>member
-1 MQFSNPFDNPQG
+1 
-13 QFYILR
+13 
-19 NDQQQYSLW
+19 
-28 PAHCDLPAGWAVVC
+28 
-42 PPQSAEACNAWLA
+42 
-55 ANWSTLTPPIMRH
+55 
-68 KELTMTTRLPL
+68 MTTRLPL

-133 FEEEEGE
+133 FEEQEGE

-147 DRTFGEPS
+147 ERTFAEPP
-155 IIDLRTAPDPHR
+155 IIDLRTTPDPHR

-239 ESPFTPFA
+239 ESPFTSFA

-307 FRRLAGYAPQ
+307 FRRLASHVPQ

-430 DIDGVQA
+430 DIDGVEA
-437 LTHTLA
+437 VTHTLA

-481 VARLTA
+481 MARLTA

-496 ALRCGEAEML
+496 TLRCGDAEML

-511 ARLAAV
+511 TRLAAV
-517 NDTAVPL
+517 NDTAMPL

-530 ALVADRARKTPDAP
+530 ALVADQARKTPDAP
-544 ALADAHWQFSY
+544 ALADANWQFSY

-566 QLLRQRGVKPGESV
+566 QLLRQRGVKPGDSV

-588 FLTLALHSIV
+588 FLTLALHGIV

-625 SLLITSADQLA
+625 SLLIASEDQLA
-636 RFSDIPGLE
+636 RFNDIPGLE

-652 LAAGDDA
+652 LAVADDA

-696 LWMQDRYPLSAQDVV
+696 LWMQDRYPLSADDVV

-745 DPQAMQQFFARYGVT
+745 DPQAMQQFFAHYGVT

-826 SWYPACGSELAAVTG
+826 SWYPACGPELAAVTG

-889 LTASRFIADPFAP
+889 LTASRFIADPFVP

-911 VARWLTNGAVEYLGR
+911 VARWLANGAVEYLGR

-937 IELGEIDRVMSA
+937 IELGEIDRAMSA

-1009 LMQLAELPLSA
+1009 LMQLADLPLSA

-1050 VATAFSQLLGCEV
+1050 VAAAFSQLLGCEV

-1119 EQARRLGLDTL
+1119 EQAQRLGLDTL

-1192 LRTLLAQQPHG
+1192 LQTLLAQQPHG

-1256 PEVLAEIDREREA
+1256 PAVLAEIAREREA

-1287 GNYADAVRLLTTAHS
+1287 ANYADAVRLLTTAHS

-1332 AELEVFSQNCAH
+1332 GELEVFSQNCAH

-1351 AFEAIGPVVRE
+1351 AFEAIGPVVKE

>member
-1 MQFSNPFDNPQG
+1 
-13 QFYILR
+13 
-19 NDQQQYSLW
+19 
-28 PAHCDLPAGWAVVC
+28 
-42 PPQSAEACNAWLA
+42 
-55 ANWSTLTPPIMRH
+55 
-68 KELTMTTRLPL
+68 MTTRLPL

-371 IDAQETLADLAM
+371 IDAQDTLADLAM

-530 ALVADRARKTPDAP
+530 ALVADQARKTPDAP

-566 QLLRQRGVKPGESV
+566 QLLRQRGVKPGDSV

-588 FLTLALHSIV
+588 FLTLALHGIV

-625 SLLITSADQLA
+625 SLLITSEDQLA

-696 LWMQDRYPLSAQDVV
+696 LWMQDRYPLSADDVV

-826 SWYPACGSELAAVTG
+826 SWYPACGPELAAVTG

-1009 LMQLAELPLSA
+1009 LMQLADLPLSA

-1192 LRTLLAQQPHG
+1192 LRTLLAQQSHG

>member
-1 MQFSNPFDNPQG
+1 
-13 QFYILR
+13 
-19 NDQQQYSLW
+19 
-28 PAHCDLPAGWAVVC
+28 
-42 PPQSAEACNAWLA
+42 
-55 ANWSTLTPPIMRH
+55 
-68 KELTMTTRLPL
+68 MTTRLPL

-270 AQRQALPAPASL
+270 AQRQALPSPASL

-307 FRRLAGYAPQ
+307 FRRLAGHAPQ

-437 LTHTLA
+437 VTHTLA

-481 VARLTA
+481 MARLTA

-506 SADEL
+506 SANEL

-517 NDTAVPL
+517 NDTVVPL

-530 ALVADRARKTPDAP
+530 ALVADQARKTPDAP
-544 ALADAHWQFSY
+544 ALADARWQFSY

-566 QLLRQRGVKPGESV
+566 QLLRQRGVKPGDSV

-588 FLTLALHSIV
+588 FLTLALHGIV

-625 SLLITSADQLA
+625 SLLITSEDQLA

-1009 LMQLAELPLSA
+1009 LMQLADLPLSA

-1203 PYYLFGY
+1203 PYYLLGY

>member
-1 MQFSNPFDNPQG
+1 
-13 QFYILR
+13 
-19 NDQQQYSLW
+19 
-28 PAHCDLPAGWAVVC
+28 
-42 PPQSAEACNAWLA
+42 
-55 ANWSTLTPPIMRH
+55 
-68 KELTMTTRLPL
+68 MTTRLPL

-99 SVAHYVELRGALDPA
+99 SVAHYVELRGALDPT

-140 VWQWVAA
+140 VWQWLAA
-147 DRTFGEPS
+147 DRTFAEPS

-307 FRRLAGYAPQ
+307 FRRLASHAPQ

-371 IDAQETLADLAM
+371 IDARETLADLAM

-430 DIDGVQA
+430 DIDGVEA
-437 LTHTLA
+437 VTHTLA

-481 VARLTA
+481 MARLTA

-517 NDTAVPL
+517 NDTVVPL

-530 ALVADRARKTPDAP
+530 ALVADQARKTPDAP
-544 ALADAHWQFSY
+544 ALADARWQFSY

-566 QLLRQRGVKPGESV
+566 QLLRQRGVKPGDSV

-588 FLTLALHSIV
+588 FLTLALHGIV

-625 SLLITSADQLA
+625 SLLIATEDQLA

-696 LWMQDRYPLSAQDVV
+696 LWMQDRYPLSADDVV

-826 SWYPACGSELAAVTG
+826 SWYPACGPELAAVTG

-911 VARWLTNGAVEYLGR
+911 VARWLANGAVEYLGR

-949 LPDVAQ
+949 LPDVGQ

-1050 VATAFSQLLGCEV
+1050 VAAAFSQLLGCEV

-1119 EQARRLGLDTL
+1119 EQAQRLGLDTL

-1287 GNYADAVRLLTTAHS
+1287 GNYADAVRLLTSAHS

-1318 QAGMDPQVVWGPWV
+1318 QEGMDPQVVWGPWV
-1332 AELEVFSQNCAH
+1332 GELEVFSQNCAH

>member
-1 MQFSNPFDNPQG
+1 
-13 QFYILR
+13 
-19 NDQQQYSLW
+19 
-28 PAHCDLPAGWAVVC
+28 
-42 PPQSAEACNAWLA
+42 
-55 ANWSTLTPPIMRH
+55 
-68 KELTMTTRLPL
+68 MTTRLPL

-133 FEEEEGE
+133 FEEQEGE

-147 DRTFGEPS
+147 ERTFAEPP
-155 IIDLRTAPDPHR
+155 IIDLRTTPDPHR

-239 ESPFTPFA
+239 ESPFTSFA

-307 FRRLAGYAPQ
+307 FRRLASHVPQ

-430 DIDGVQA
+430 DIDGVEA
-437 LTHTLA
+437 VTHTLA

-481 VARLTA
+481 MARLTA

-496 ALRCGEAEML
+496 TLRCGDAEML

-511 ARLAAV
+511 TRLAAV
-517 NDTAVPL
+517 NDTAMPL

-530 ALVADRARKTPDAP
+530 ALVADQARKTPDAP
-544 ALADAHWQFSY
+544 ALADANWQFSY

-566 QLLRQRGVKPGESV
+566 QLLRQRGVKPGDSV

-588 FLTLALHSIV
+588 FLTLALHGIV

-625 SLLITSADQLA
+625 SLLIASEDQLA

-652 LAAGDDA
+652 LAVAEDA

-696 LWMQDRYPLSAQDVV
+696 LWMQDRYPLSADDVV

-726 WWPFIAGAQLVM
+726 WWPFIAGARLVM
-738 AEPEAHR
+738 AEPGAHR
-745 DPQAMQQFFARYGVT
+745 DPQAMQQFFAHYGVT

-826 SWYPACGSELAAVTG
+826 SWYPACGPELAAVTG

-857 LDAAMRPVPP
+857 LDGAMRPVPP

-911 VARWLTNGAVEYLGR
+911 VARWLANGAVEYLGR

-937 IELGEIDRVMSA
+937 IELGEIDRAMSA

-1009 LMQLAELPLSA
+1009 LMQLADLPLSA

-1050 VATAFSQLLGCEV
+1050 VAAAFSQLLGCEV

-1119 EQARRLGLDTL
+1119 EQAQRLGLDAL

-1192 LRTLLAQQPHG
+1192 LQTLLAQQPHG

-1256 PEVLAEIDREREA
+1256 PAVLAEIAREREA

-1332 AELEVFSQNCAH
+1332 GELEVFSQNCAH

-1351 AFEAIGPVVRE
+1351 AFEAIGPVVKE

>member
-1 MQFSNPFDNPQG
+1 M
-13 QFYILR
+13 
-19 NDQQQYSLW
+19 
-28 PAHCDLPAGWAVVC
+28 
-42 PPQSAEACNAWLA
+42 
-55 ANWSTLTPPIMRH
+55 
-68 KELTMTTRLPL
+68 
-79 VAAQPGIWMAERLS
+79 
-93 TLPGAW
+93 
-99 SVAHYVELRGALDPA
+99 
-114 LLGKAIVAGL
+114 
-124 QQADTLSLR
+124 
-133 FEEEEGE
+133 
-140 VWQWVAA
+140 
-147 DRTFGEPS
+147 
-155 IIDLRTAPDPHR
+155 
-167 AATERMQADLAQD
+167 
-180 LRVDGGNPLVCHQL
+180 
-194 LRVGDDR
+194 
-201 WYWYQRYHHLLVDG
+201 
-215 FSFPAITRQIA
+215 
-226 AIYRAWQRGEATP
+226 
-239 ESPFTPFA
+239 
-247 EVVDEYQRY
+247 VDEYQRY

-307 FRRLAGYAPQ
+307 FRRLASHAPQ

-371 IDAQETLADLAM
+371 IDARETLADLAM

-437 LTHTLA
+437 VTHTLA

-481 VARLTA
+481 MARLTA

-496 ALRCGEAEML
+496 TLRCGEAEML

-530 ALVADRARKTPDAP
+530 ALVADQARKTPDAP
-544 ALADAHWQFSY
+544 ALADARWQFSY

-566 QLLRQRGVKPGESV
+566 QLLRQRGVKPGDSV

-588 FLTLALHSIV
+588 FLTLALHGIV

-625 SLLITSADQLA
+625 SLLIATEDQLA

-696 LWMQDRYPLSAQDVV
+696 LWMQDRYPLSADDVV

-826 SWYPACGSELAAVTG
+826 SWYPACGPELAAVTG

-911 VARWLTNGAVEYLGR
+911 VARWLANGAVEYLGR

-949 LPDVAQ
+949 LPDVGQ

-1050 VATAFSQLLGCEV
+1050 VAAVFSQLLGCEV

-1192 LRTLLAQQPHG
+1192 LQTLLAQQPHG

-1318 QAGMDPQVVWGPWV
+1318 QEGMDPQIVWGPWV
-1332 AELEVFSQNCAH
+1332 GELEVFSQNCAH

>member
-1 MQFSNPFDNPQG
+1 
-13 QFYILR
+13 
-19 NDQQQYSLW
+19 
-28 PAHCDLPAGWAVVC
+28 
-42 PPQSAEACNAWLA
+42 
-55 ANWSTLTPPIMRH
+55 
-68 KELTMTTRLPL
+68 MTTRLPL

-99 SVAHYVELRGALDPA
+99 SVAHYVELRGALDPT

-140 VWQWVAA
+140 VWQWLAA
-147 DRTFGEPS
+147 DRTFAEPS

-307 FRRLAGYAPQ
+307 FRRLASHAPQ

-371 IDAQETLADLAM
+371 IDARETLADLAM

-430 DIDGVQA
+430 DIDGVEA
-437 LTHTLA
+437 VTHTLA

-472 YDEAELRRH
+472 YDEAELHRH
-481 VARLTA
+481 MARLTA

-496 ALRCGEAEML
+496 ALRCGEADML

-517 NDTAVPL
+517 NDTVVPL

-530 ALVADRARKTPDAP
+530 ALVADQARKTPDAP
-544 ALADAHWQFSY
+544 ALADARWQFSY

-566 QLLRQRGVKPGESV
+566 QLLRQRGVKPGDSV

-588 FLTLALHSIV
+588 FLTLALHGIV

-625 SLLITSADQLA
+625 SLLIATEDQLA
-636 RFSDIPGLE
+636 RFGDIPGLE

-696 LWMQDRYPLSAQDVV
+696 LWMQDRYPLSADDVV

-826 SWYPACGSELAAVTG
+826 SWYPACGPELAAVTG

-949 LPDVAQ
+949 LPDVGQ

-1050 VATAFSQLLGCEV
+1050 VAAAFSQLLGCEV

-1119 EQARRLGLDTL
+1119 EQAQRLGLDTL

-1318 QAGMDPQVVWGPWV
+1318 QEGMDPQVVWGPWV
-1332 AELEVFSQNCAH
+1332 GELEVFSQNCAH

>member
-1 MQFSNPFDNPQG
+1 
-13 QFYILR
+13 
-19 NDQQQYSLW
+19 
-28 PAHCDLPAGWAVVC
+28 
-42 PPQSAEACNAWLA
+42 
-55 ANWSTLTPPIMRH
+55 
-68 KELTMTTRLPL
+68 MTTRLPL

-99 SVAHYVELRGALDPA
+99 SVAHYVELRGALDPT

-147 DRTFGEPS
+147 DRTFAEPS

-307 FRRLAGYAPQ
+307 FRRLASHAPQ

-371 IDAQETLADLAM
+371 IDARETLADLAM

-437 LTHTLA
+437 VTHTLA

-481 VARLTA
+481 MARLTA

-496 ALRCGEAEML
+496 TLRCGEAEML

-530 ALVADRARKTPDAP
+530 ALVADQARKTPDAP
-544 ALADAHWQFSY
+544 ALADARWQFSY

-566 QLLRQRGVKPGESV
+566 QLLRQRGVKPGDSV

-588 FLTLALHSIV
+588 FLTLALHGIV

-625 SLLITSADQLA
+625 SLLIATEDQLA

-696 LWMQDRYPLSAQDVV
+696 LWMQDRYPLSADDVV

-826 SWYPACGSELAAVTG
+826 SWYPACGPELAAVTG

-911 VARWLTNGAVEYLGR
+911 VARWLANGAVEYLGR

-949 LPDVAQ
+949 LPDVGQ

-1004 MVPVV
+1004 MVPVL

-1050 VATAFSQLLGCEV
+1050 VAAAFSQLLGCEV

-1119 EQARRLGLDTL
+1119 EQAQRLGLDTL

-1192 LRTLLAQQPHG
+1192 LQTLLAQQPHG

-1318 QAGMDPQVVWGPWV
+1318 QEGMDPQVVWGPWV
-1332 AELEVFSQNCAH
+1332 GELEVFSQNCAH

>member
-1 MQFSNPFDNPQG
+1 
-13 QFYILR
+13 
-19 NDQQQYSLW
+19 
-28 PAHCDLPAGWAVVC
+28 
-42 PPQSAEACNAWLA
+42 
-55 ANWSTLTPPIMRH
+55 
-68 KELTMTTRLPL
+68 MTTRLPL

-99 SVAHYVELRGALDPA
+99 SVAHYVELRGALDPT

-140 VWQWVAA
+140 VWQWLAA
-147 DRTFGEPS
+147 DRTFAEPS

-307 FRRLAGYAPQ
+307 FRRLAGHAPQ

-371 IDAQETLADLAM
+371 IDARETLADLAM
-383 RLAAQLKK
+383 RLAGQLKK

-430 DIDGVQA
+430 DIDGVEA
-437 LTHTLA
+437 VTHTLA

-481 VARLTA
+481 MARLTA

-517 NDTAVPL
+517 NDTVVPL

-530 ALVADRARKTPDAP
+530 ALVADQARKTPDAP
-544 ALADAHWQFSY
+544 ALADARWQFSY

-566 QLLRQRGVKPGESV
+566 QLLRQRGVKPGDSV

-588 FLTLALHSIV
+588 FLTLALHGIV

-625 SLLITSADQLA
+625 SLLIATEDQLA

-652 LAAGDDA
+652 LAAGDEA

-696 LWMQDRYPLSAQDVV
+696 LWTQDRYPLSADDVV

-826 SWYPACGSELAAVTG
+826 SWYPACGPELAAVTG

-911 VARWLTNGAVEYLGR
+911 VARWLANGAVEYLGR

-949 LPDVAQ
+949 LPDVGQ

-1050 VATAFSQLLGCEV
+1050 VAAAFSQLLGCEV

-1119 EQARRLGLDTL
+1119 EQAQRLGLDTL

-1210 SLGGTLAQGIAAR
+1210 SLGGTLALGIAAR

-1318 QAGMDPQVVWGPWV
+1318 QEGMDPQVVWGPWV
-1332 AELEVFSQNCAH
+1332 GELEVFSQNCAH

>member
-1 MQFSNPFDNPQG
+1 
-13 QFYILR
+13 
-19 NDQQQYSLW
+19 
-28 PAHCDLPAGWAVVC
+28 
-42 PPQSAEACNAWLA
+42 
-55 ANWSTLTPPIMRH
+55 
-68 KELTMTTRLPL
+68 MTTRLPL
-79 VAAQPGIWMAERLS
+79 VAAQSGIWMAERLS

-99 SVAHYVELRGALDPA
+99 SVAHYVELRGNLDPA
-114 LLGKAIVAGL
+114 LLGRAIVSGL
-124 QQADTLSLR
+124 AQADTLSMR
-133 FEEEEGE
+133 FCEDNGE
-140 VWQWVAA
+140 AWQWV
-147 DRTFGEPS
+147 DERRTFAEPDS
-155 IIDLRTAPDPHR
+155 HDLRDAHDPH
-167 AATERMQADLAQD
+167 AAALALMQADLGQN

-194 LRVGDDR
+194 IRVADDC

-226 AIYRAWQRGEATP
+226 AIYRAWQRGEETP
-239 ESPFTPFA
+239 ASPFTPFA
-247 EVVDEYQRY
+247 EVVEEYQQY
-256 AGSEA
+256 YGSDA
-261 WQRDKAFWQ
+261 WQRDKQFWM
-270 AQRQALPAPASL
+270 AQRKALPSPASL
-282 SAAPLGGRAAGSDIW
+282 SAAPLAGRATSTDIW
-297 RMKLEMNADA
+297 RLKLDVDA
-307 FRRLAGYAPQ
+307 GLFSRLATSRPQ
-317 CQPADLALA
+317 CQRADLALA
-326 LTTLWLGRLCNRM
+326 LTTLWLGRLCSRM

-356 TSTGPVLNVLPLAVH
+356 TASGPVLNVLPLAVH
-371 IDAQETLADLAM
+371 IDAQETLAELAL
-383 RLAAQLKK
+383 RLSAQLKK

-421 NVKVFDYQL
+421 NVKVFDYIL
-430 DIDGVQA
+430 DIDGVEA
-437 LTHTLA
+437 VTHTLA

-458 TGGLSLEILANKAR
+458 SGGLSLEVLANKAR
-472 YDEAELRRH
+472 YDEATLRNH
-481 VARLTA
+481 VARLSA

-496 ALRCGEAEML
+496 ALRCGEANML
-506 SADEL
+506 SHDETEQL
-511 ARLAAV
+511 AQV
-517 NDTAVPL
+517 NNTGVAL
-524 PATTLS
+524 PVTTLS
-530 ALVADRARKTPDAP
+530 ALVAAQAEKTPDAP
-544 ALADAHWQFSY
+544 ALVDARWQFSY

-566 QLLRQRGVKPGESV
+566 QLLRERGVKPGDSV

-588 FLTLALHSIV
+588 FLTLALHGIV

-625 SLLITSADQLA
+625 TLLITSEDQLA

-652 LAAGDDA
+652 LAAGDAA
-659 PLALSKPDH
+659 PLALSQADH

-696 LWMQDRYPLSAQDVV
+696 LWMQNHYPLSADDVV

-726 WWPFIAGAQLVM
+726 WWPFITGARLVM

-745 DPQAMQQFFARYGVT
+745 DPLAMQQFFARYGVT

-774 SLDADS
+774 SLDGEN
-780 VAACRTLR
+780 VATCRTLK
-788 RVFCSGEALPTEL
+788 RVFCSGEALPTGL
-801 CREWERLTGA
+801 CREWEALTGA

-826 SWYPACGSELAAVTG
+826 SWYPACGAELAAVTG
-841 SSVPIG
+841 NSVPIG

-857 LDAAMRPVPP
+857 LDASMRPVPP

-889 LTASRFIADPFAP
+889 LTASRFIADPYAA

-911 VARWLTNGAVEYLGR
+911 VARWLENGAVEYLGR

-955 AVSHACVFNQAAATG
+955 AVANACVLNQAAATG
-970 GDARQLVGYLVSDSG
+970 GDARQLVGYLVSESG
-985 LPLDTAALKARL
+985 LPLDTAGLKARL

-1009 LMQLAELPLSA
+1009 LIQLAELPLSA

-1032 TLGGERSGRPP
+1032 TLGNEQRGRPP
-1043 EPGMETL
+1043 EAGIETT
-1050 VATAFSQLLGCEV
+1050 VAQAFSQLLGCEV

-1085 QLSRQLARQVTPGQV
+1085 QLGRELDRQVTPGQV

-1106 GKLSALLAADLSD
+1106 GKLSALLASDLSD
-1119 EQARRLGLDTL
+1119 EQAQRLGFDAI
-1130 LPLRESD
+1130 LPLRVSD

-1173 RPQGPMAS
+1173 RPEGPMMR
-1181 AASLDEVCEHH
+1181 AACLDEVCEQH
-1192 LRTLLAQQPHG
+1192 LQTLLAQQPHG

-1250 EANGLD
+1250 DANGLD

-1281 LFSAIE
+1281 LFSVIE
-1287 GNYADAVRLLTTAHS
+1287 GNYTDAVRLLTTAHS

-1318 QAGMDPQVVWGPWV
+1318 QEGMDPQVVWGPWV
-1332 AELEVFSQNCAH
+1332 GELEVFSQNCAH
-1344 VDIISPQ
+1344 VEIISPQ
-1351 AFEAIGPVVRE
+1351 AFESIGPVVRE

>member
-1 MQFSNPFDNPQG
+1 
-13 QFYILR
+13 
-19 NDQQQYSLW
+19 
-28 PAHCDLPAGWAVVC
+28 
-42 PPQSAEACNAWLA
+42 
-55 ANWSTLTPPIMRH
+55 
-68 KELTMTTRLPL
+68 MTTRLPL

-99 SVAHYVELRGALDPA
+99 SVAHYVELRGALDPT

-140 VWQWVAA
+140 VWQWLAA
-147 DRTFGEPS
+147 DRTFAEPS

-307 FRRLAGYAPQ
+307 FRRLASHAPQ

-371 IDAQETLADLAM
+371 IDARETLADLAM
-383 RLAAQLKK
+383 RLAGQLKK

-430 DIDGVQA
+430 DIDGVEA
-437 LTHTLA
+437 VTHTLA

-481 VARLTA
+481 MARLTA

-517 NDTAVPL
+517 NDTVVPL

-530 ALVADRARKTPDAP
+530 ALVADQARKTPDAP
-544 ALADAHWQFSY
+544 ALADARWQFSY

-566 QLLRQRGVKPGESV
+566 QLLRQRGVKPGDSV

-588 FLTLALHSIV
+588 FLTLALHGIV

-625 SLLITSADQLA
+625 SLLITSEDQLA

-696 LWMQDRYPLSAQDVV
+696 LWMQDRYPLSADDVV

-826 SWYPACGSELAAVTG
+826 SWYPACGPELAAVTG

-949 LPDVAQ
+949 LPDVGQ

-1050 VATAFSQLLGCEV
+1050 VAAAFSQLLGCEV

-1119 EQARRLGLDTL
+1119 EQAQRLGLDTL

-1210 SLGGTLAQGIAAR
+1210 SLGGTLARGIAAR

-1318 QAGMDPQVVWGPWV
+1318 QEGMDPQVVWGPWV
-1332 AELEVFSQNCAH
+1332 GELEVFSQNCAH

>member
-1 MQFSNPFDNPQG
+1 
-13 QFYILR
+13 
-19 NDQQQYSLW
+19 
-28 PAHCDLPAGWAVVC
+28 
-42 PPQSAEACNAWLA
+42 
-55 ANWSTLTPPIMRH
+55 
-68 KELTMTTRLPL
+68 
-79 VAAQPGIWMAERLS
+79 
-93 TLPGAW
+93 
-99 SVAHYVELRGALDPA
+99 
-114 LLGKAIVAGL
+114 
-124 QQADTLSLR
+124 
-133 FEEEEGE
+133 
-140 VWQWVAA
+140 
-147 DRTFGEPS
+147 
-155 IIDLRTAPDPHR
+155 
-167 AATERMQADLAQD
+167 
-180 LRVDGGNPLVCHQL
+180 
-194 LRVGDDR
+194 
-201 WYWYQRYHHLLVDG
+201 
-215 FSFPAITRQIA
+215 
-226 AIYRAWQRGEATP
+226 
-239 ESPFTPFA
+239 
-247 EVVDEYQRY
+247 
-256 AGSEA
+256 
-261 WQRDKAFWQ
+261 
-270 AQRQALPAPASL
+270 
-282 SAAPLGGRAAGSDIW
+282 
-297 RMKLEMNADA
+297 MKLEMNADA
-307 FRRLAGYAPQ
+307 FRRLASHAPQ

-371 IDAQETLADLAM
+371 IDARETLADLAM

-410 AGDEPLFGPVL
+410 AGDELLFGPVL

-437 LTHTLA
+437 VTHTLA

-481 VARLTA
+481 MARLTA

-530 ALVADRARKTPDAP
+530 ALVADQARKTPDAP
-544 ALADAHWQFSY
+544 ALADARWQFSY

-566 QLLRQRGVKPGESV
+566 QLLRQRGVKPGDSV

-588 FLTLALHSIV
+588 FLTLALHGIV

-625 SLLITSADQLA
+625 SLLIATEDQLA

-659 PLALSKPDH
+659 PLAVSKPDH

-696 LWMQDRYPLSAQDVV
+696 LWMQDRYPLSADDVV

-780 VAACRTLR
+780 IAACRTLR

-826 SWYPACGSELAAVTG
+826 SWYPACGPELAAVTG

-911 VARWLTNGAVEYLGR
+911 VARWLANGAVEYLGR

-949 LPDVAQ
+949 LPDVGQ

-985 LPLDTAALKARL
+985 LPLDTAALKAQL

-1119 EQARRLGLDTL
+1119 EQAQRLGLDTL

-1318 QAGMDPQVVWGPWV
+1318 QEGMDPQVVWGPWV
-1332 AELEVFSQNCAH
+1332 GELEVFSQNCAH